1 MATDPG
7 NDGAVLDLLVTR
19 TLCVECVGR
28 KTNLPV
34 SDIDAVLGRLRRTLR
49 LRGDLG
55 RCEECRRY
63 TVVHSL
69 G

>member
-1 MATDPG
+1 MAIDPG
-7 NDGAVLDLLVTR
+7 DDSAVLNLLVTC
-19 TLCVECVGR
+19 TLCVECIGR
-28 KTNLPV
+28 KTNLAV
-34 SDIDAVLGRLRRTLR
+34 ADIDAMLGRLRRTLR

-63 TVVHSL
+63 TVVHWL